1 MREFICTVKI
11 RLREGQ
17 PTKKALE
24 RLHMELLGY
33 SEVEVPKPT
42 TQIISVAGLDSQEFG
57 KF

>member
-1 MREFICTVKI
+1 MKI